1 MHNRD
6 IVVRIVQPAD
16 KAQPQKRASVPFL
29 PPADTNGDLFHH
41 IFNSV
46 GLAAIAALG
55 IYLAFSFFG
64 LGIAWKEV
72 LIIVGIPLTLGLVTS
87 YAINP

>member
-1 MHNRD
+1 MNQRD
-6 IVVRIVQPAD
+6 IVVRIIQPAD
-16 KAQPQKRASVPFL
+16 KAQPQKRESVPFL
-29 PPADTNGDLFHH
+29 PPADTNKDLFHH
-41 IFNSV
+41 ILNSV

-72 LIIVGIPLTLGLVTS
+72 CIIVGIPLTLGLITGYVL
-87 YAINP
+87 NP